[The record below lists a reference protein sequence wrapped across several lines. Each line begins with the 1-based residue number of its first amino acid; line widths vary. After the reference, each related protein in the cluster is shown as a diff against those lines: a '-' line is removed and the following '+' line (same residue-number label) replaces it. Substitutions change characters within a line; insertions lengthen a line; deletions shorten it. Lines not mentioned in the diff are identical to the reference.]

1 LNAAR
6 IARIS
11 VLAGYLGLVAL
22 LLLRYAW
29 LLPNPVLLALML
41 VPLLFPLRGLLAG
54 RAYTHAWTSFL
65 ALGYFALGVWHAA
78 AAAERTHGLLMVLAS
93 AVLFGGCLAWVRV
106 SAATARD

>member
-1 LNAAR
+1 LSAAR
-6 IARIS
+6 IARLS

-29 LLPNPVLLALML
+29 LVPNPVLLALML
-41 VPLLFPLRGLLAG
+41 VPLLFPLRGLVAG

-78 AAAERTHGLLMVLAS
+78 AAAERTQGLLMVLAS
-93 AVLFGGCLAWVRV
+93 TLLFGGCLAWVRV